1 MSQVVCQKDDLQPG
15 EIMEVTYKEKSIVLC
30 RSKAGD
36 FYAFLN
42 RCLHQGAPLSEG
54 KLCSTSAFTDT
65 HGEYRTVKDGEI
77 LRCPWHGIEFDITDG
92 GRESGRASCR
102 ERVYMSAD
110 AVSILSQSVQKS

>member
-1 MSQVVCQKDDLQPG
+1 MSQIVCQKDDLQPG
-15 EIMEVTYKEKSIVLC
+15 EIMEVTYKKKSIVLC
-30 RSKAGD
+30 RSKAGE

-65 HGEYRTVKDGEI
+65 HGEYKTVKDGEI

-92 GRESGRASCR
+92 GR
-102 ERVYMSAD
+102 VLAD
-110 AVSILSQSVQKS
+110 PRLKLRDFNVHVEGNDVILK